1 MFIISDMGILHFIC
15 ALFYCTPQIMS
26 CFLFCFYK
34 FVPQVCGNSG
44 WNKSIGTIFLT
55 ASAHF
60 VSLCHI
66 SLILTIFPSFSS
78 VFYLLWWSETSDL
91 SCYYCNC
98 FERHKLRVPTAPLT
112 SHAPRLSLS
121 WGLPIPWDT
130 ILKLGQLITLH
141 WPLSVQVRGTFASLS
156 L

>member
-15 ALFYCTPQIMS
+15 ALFYCTPQMS

-60 VSLCHI
+60 VSLCRI
-66 SLILTIFPSFSS
+66 LVILALFQAFIVIMSVMVTCNQWSLLLLRLTEVSAEMASIFGNKIFSVLASSFLYTTAQLTESRQ
-78 VFYLLWWSETSDL
+78 LAWWFT
-91 SCYYCNC
+91 
-98 FERHKLRVPTAPLT
+98 
-112 SHAPRLSLS
+112 
-121 WGLPIPWDT
+121 LPVQGAW
-130 ILKLGQLITLH
+130 LGK
-141 WPLSVQVRGTFASLS
+141 
-156 L
+156 